1 MSSSCLTVAYVIAG
15 LVVASGELKL
25 LWLVLVAK
33 VDDFLDYLNLF
44 GLVALFNLINFFQI
58 FLNNLLHLFLDNL
71 FDLLDLLDLLDLFY
85 LLLYNLF
92 NLLNLLDFFFNN
104 LIVRLKIGGFIRKM
118 RGLDCLT
125 VVFYCLSVSHL
136 FLLFL
141 LAMPSRR
148 R

>member
-1 MSSSCLTVAYVIAG
+1 MAYVIAG

-25 LWLVLVAK
+25 LGLVLVAK
-33 VDDFLDYLNLF
+33 VDEFLDYLNLL
-44 GLVALFNLINFFQI
+44 GLVDLFDLINFFQI
-58 FLNNLLHLFLDNL
+58 FLNNLLHLFLDIF

-92 NLLNLLDFFFNN
+92 NLLNLLDFLFDN
-104 LIVRLKIGGFIRKM
+104 LIVSLKIEGFIRKL
-118 RGLDCLT
+118 RGFDCLT
-125 VVFYCLSVSHL
+125 VVLYCLIVPHL